1 MYDELVDTCMTRAE
15 ILQMEIDAAQ
25 DRVEE
30 QDDCDPTAQYHE
42 DIVQKWIKFQRL
54 QGLATRSEQ
63 LCGRERAVRQ
73 SARRYLPY
81 DTESASLSR
90 FAWVM
95 ELQGQIPVSPMWALL
110 RLDDIL

>member
-1 MYDELVDTCMTRAE
+1 MARAE
-15 ILQMEIDAAQ
+15 TLQMEIDAAQ

-30 QDDCDPTAQYHE
+30 QDDCDATGEYHE
-42 DIVQKWIKFQRL
+42 DIVQKWIKFQLL

-63 LCGRERAVRQ
+63 LCGRERAARQ
-73 SARRYLPY
+73 STRRHSPY

-90 FAWVM
+90 FAWVI
-95 ELQGQIPVSPMWALL
+95 EVQGQIPVSPMWALL